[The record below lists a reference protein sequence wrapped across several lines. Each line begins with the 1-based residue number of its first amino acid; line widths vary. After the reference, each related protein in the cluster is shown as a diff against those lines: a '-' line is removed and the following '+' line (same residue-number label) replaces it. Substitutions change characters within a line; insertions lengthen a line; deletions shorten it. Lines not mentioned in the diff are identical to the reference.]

1 MASGS
6 GSASAGS
13 SPSAAESA
21 SASASG
27 AFAMSEQRLHKT
39 PLWRHVK
46 VLGTHGALGR
56 NAVRIVR
63 WALWAK
69 AARGRAAQKEG

>member
-21 SASASG
+21 SASG
-27 AFAMSEQRLHKT
+27 GFAMSEQRLRKT

>member
-13 SPSAAESA
+13 SPSATESA
-21 SASASG
+21 SASG
-27 AFAMSEQRLHKT
+27 GFAMSEQRLHKT